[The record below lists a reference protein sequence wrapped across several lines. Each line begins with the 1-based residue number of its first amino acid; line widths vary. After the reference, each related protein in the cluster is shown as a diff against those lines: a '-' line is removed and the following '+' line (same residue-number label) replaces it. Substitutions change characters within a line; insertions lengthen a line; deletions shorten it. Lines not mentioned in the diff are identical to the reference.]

1 MNFEGWSNL
10 IHDSGNFFQV
20 FFPASSH
27 EKQDQSFPPYVWS
40 WNWKVQ
46 VCRQQTEHGNWP
58 LEILL
63 QNWAVWKHENPMNL
77 VPADRIRTHLNVWW
91 FVNLLSRI
99 PDPWFVSGCLGFFS
113 STFCCLF
120 WFLTCPSRQYVR
132 SSSGHFS
139 LDLYML
145 CKLLG
150 FGKWLQTRH
159 LMLLSMR

>member
-1 MNFEGWSNL
+1 MTVATFSR
-10 IHDSGNFFQV
+10 
-20 FFPASSH
+20 SSFLQAHMKNRSYHSHHTSDH
-27 EKQDQSFPPYVWS
+27 ETGMCRYAGS
-40 WNWKVQ
+40 
-46 VCRQQTEHGNWP
+46 RQQAEHGNWP

-77 VPADRIRTHLNVWW
+77 VPADRIRTHLNIWW

-159 LMLLSMR
+159 LMSLSMR